1 MALNDSFRLDDSVML
16 EFYSQELEIAKQ
28 AEQQIKE
35 DNEKVAFL
43 LDPKLTDEQKFV
55 LWVNYLKQD
64 ETYLTVEELENILK
78 KE

>member
-1 MALNDSFRLDDSVML
+1 MGC
-16 EFYSQELEIAKQ
+16 
-28 AEQQIKE
+28 
-35 DNEKVAFL
+35 NEKVAFL
-43 LDPKLTDEQKFV
+43 LDTKLTDEQKFV